1 MGIVSFTVLLG
12 GIILLLFPILRNER
26 MNLRA
31 LRWSD
36 VLSAVAGVIVV
47 LFFLVLVYWGF
58 IPPYF

>member
-12 GIILLLFPILRNER
+12 GIILLLFPILQDER
-26 MNLRA
+26 MNVRA
-31 LRWSD
+31 LRWGD

-47 LFFLVLVYWGF
+47 LFFLALVYWGF